1 MMKAYVLRAKCE
13 IDSSVQTPEYA
24 DNLLLVEF
32 TCHTPLI
39 GVSELTVCAYSS
51 DLQLIASDTVS
62 VANRKSIR
70 KVCFRLCDS
79 KEWNDRQGYL
89 YIFSNGHPQWFVP
102 FEAPVAY
109 ATWKKYPVEMLCDH
123 PKELFFITGLC
134 HREWWNRLHICKFS
148 PSVIHQLLDTLYL
161 QHQSAAHTHPAPH
174 FHMLVKG
181 DRFYTRVF
189 SSLILSAHFTE
200 ENTETRYA
208 FPVKEF
214 FSGELGWEEL
224 SPQLK
229 QSKAVTVNLQSFPDS
244 PAAESQLN
252 ILYNLIVQNTFPNA
266 TFILHGTEEDIE
278 RTHSRCPRLVQ
289 FFGPENTFT
298 VHKPADESSHPET
311 EFPYEVTPM
320 HLSDGEDTVH
330 TQPSP
335 SEEES
340 ASAEEQLDELVGLQ
354 RLKKDIREARLL
366 TLFIKERKMMQLETS
381 DDNRHHMLFLGN
393 PGTGKTTVAR
403 IIGQMYHEMGI
414 LSNGHLIE
422 TNRTSLVGEYI
433 GHTEKN
439 MRETIANARGGVLF
453 VDEAYTLITQE
464 EDSKDFGKEVINALL
479 PVLSEPNPDM
489 IVILAGYKDK
499 MQTLLNSNP
508 GLKDR
513 FPLHFHFEEYTPEEL
528 AEMARRILTKRNF
541 TLTPEAEE
549 RLRKTIEK
557 AVSAHDPH
565 FGNGRWVHNLIEQ
578 GIIKSMAKRVMSQS
592 GKSKGSRQLFS
603 RIEEEDIIEAEKN
616 FLGCR
621 QLKISV
627 SRPIGFIA

>member
-1 MMKAYVLRAKCE
+1 
-13 IDSSVQTPEYA
+13 
-24 DNLLLVEF
+24 
-32 TCHTPLI
+32 
-39 GVSELTVCAYSS
+39 
-51 DLQLIASDTVS
+51 
-62 VANRKSIR
+62 
-70 KVCFRLCDS
+70 
-79 KEWNDRQGYL
+79 
-89 YIFSNGHPQWFVP
+89 
-102 FEAPVAY
+102 
-109 ATWKKYPVEMLCDH
+109 
-123 PKELFFITGLC
+123 
-134 HREWWNRLHICKFS
+134 
-148 PSVIHQLLDTLYL
+148 
-161 QHQSAAHTHPAPH
+161 
-174 FHMLVKG
+174 
-181 DRFYTRVF
+181 
-189 SSLILSAHFTE
+189 
-200 ENTETRYA
+200 
-208 FPVKEF
+208 
-214 FSGELGWEEL
+214 
-224 SPQLK
+224 
-229 QSKAVTVNLQSFPDS
+229 
-244 PAAESQLN
+244 
-252 ILYNLIVQNTFPNA
+252 
-266 TFILHGTEEDIE
+266 
-278 RTHSRCPRLVQ
+278 
-289 FFGPENTFT
+289 
-298 VHKPADESSHPET
+298 
-311 EFPYEVTPM
+311 M

-335 SEEES
+335 SGEES

-513 FPLHFHFEEYTPEEL
+513 FPLHFHFEDYTPEEL

>member
-1 MMKAYVLRAKCE
+1 
-13 IDSSVQTPEYA
+13 
-24 DNLLLVEF
+24 
-32 TCHTPLI
+32 
-39 GVSELTVCAYSS
+39 
-51 DLQLIASDTVS
+51 
-62 VANRKSIR
+62 
-70 KVCFRLCDS
+70 
-79 KEWNDRQGYL
+79 
-89 YIFSNGHPQWFVP
+89 
-102 FEAPVAY
+102 
-109 ATWKKYPVEMLCDH
+109 
-123 PKELFFITGLC
+123 
-134 HREWWNRLHICKFS
+134 
-148 PSVIHQLLDTLYL
+148 
-161 QHQSAAHTHPAPH
+161 
-174 FHMLVKG
+174 
-181 DRFYTRVF
+181 
-189 SSLILSAHFTE
+189 
-200 ENTETRYA
+200 
-208 FPVKEF
+208 
-214 FSGELGWEEL
+214 
-224 SPQLK
+224 
-229 QSKAVTVNLQSFPDS
+229 
-244 PAAESQLN
+244 
-252 ILYNLIVQNTFPNA
+252 
-266 TFILHGTEEDIE
+266 
-278 RTHSRCPRLVQ
+278 
-289 FFGPENTFT
+289 
-298 VHKPADESSHPET
+298 
-311 EFPYEVTPM
+311 M

-513 FPLHFHFEEYTPEEL
+513 FPLHFHFEDYTPEEL
-528 AEMARRILTKRNF
+528 AEMARRILTN
-541 TLTPEAEE
+541 A
-549 RLRKTIEK
+549 I
-557 AVSAHDPH
+557 HPH
-565 FGNGRWVHNLIEQ
+565 SRGGRAA
-578 GIIKSMAKRVMSQS
+578 AK
-592 GKSKGSRQLFS
+592 
-603 RIEEEDIIEAEKN
+603 DH
-616 FLGCR
+616 
-621 QLKISV
+621 
-627 SRPIGFIA
+627 